1 MGVQEKD
8 ITDQR
13 ELRNMVEEMLLEE
26 DGKFTEWEV
35 EFLDKM
41 YDQDGSFEDGQ
52 ITKINEMY
60 DERMR

>member
-13 ELRNMVEEMLLEE
+13 ELRNMVEEMLLEK
-26 DGKFTEWEV
+26 DGKFTDWEI

-41 YDQDGSFEDGQ
+41 YEQDESFEGGQ

-60 DERMR
+60 DERMG